1 MNTLSIIINALLSG
15 GLIVTLVTLKS
26 TRRKAELENE
36 KTSLETFQTYIVE
49 PLKTEVNEL
58 RQEIRTLN
66 AAIARISSCPCADD
80 CPVLDE
86 LQDSKRDPQS

>member
-1 MNTLSIIINALLSG
+1 MNIISLIINALLSG

-66 AAIARISSCPCADD
+66 SAISKISSCPCADD

-86 LQDSKRDPQS
+86 LQDAKRDTQS